1 MFFNINKKLFSDG
14 LNIVS
19 KAVSLNSPLPV
30 YHNIKLSV
38 KDDYIQLTASDGDI
52 SIETIINK
60 ENDNLSINSTG
71 DILLDG
77 RYFSDMIRKV
87 DSDTVDVE
95 IIDGNLCSIRG
106 SAVSFEIT
114 GVNAQE
120 FPLIQ
125 FNKPDNYF

>member
-52 SIETIINK
+52 FIFDAIVFAKKTSSIT
-60 ENDNLSINSTG
+60 NDLLLSIILIAFVTKFNSILFVL
-71 DILLDG
+71 DIN
-77 RYFSDMIRKV
+77 S
-87 DSDTVDVE
+87 
-95 IIDGNLCSIRG
+95 IIK
-106 SAVSFEIT
+106 SFFILSPIIIM
-114 GVNAQE
+114 N
-120 FPLIQ
+120 
-125 FNKPDNYF
+125 